1 VSYDVPEE
9 VRVESDGPVRI
20 VTLNRP
26 EIFNAVNKSLHEGF
40 CWIWPQLE
48 RDPEA
53 RAIVLTGAGKA
64 FSAGGDL
71 AWQRELIER
80 KELHRSGMQEARKI
94 VKHMVECRLPIVAA
108 VNGPAVGFGCSV
120 ALLCDIV
127 LIAENAFLMDP
138 HVGVGLV
145 AADGG
150 ALAWPLMTSILR
162 AKEYLFLGRRIPA
175 EDAVAMGLANRVVAK
190 GTALDEALKLA
201 HELAELPSQ
210 ALQDTKRAL
219 NLHLER
225 AFSGLLEYAISAET
239 EAMNSADHLEQ
250 VKKFLE
256 EQDA

>member
-1 VSYDVPEE
+1 MRYDVPDEI
-9 VRVESDGPVRI
+9 RVEVDGPVRI

-26 EIFNAVNKSLHEGF
+26 EILNAVNKPLHEGF
-40 CWIWPQLE
+40 CWVWPQLE

-53 RAIVLTGAGKA
+53 RVVVLTGAGKA
-64 FSAGGDL
+64 FSAGADL
-71 AWQRELIER
+71 AWQRELIDR
-80 KELHRSGMQEARKI
+80 KELHRGSMQEARKI

-120 ALLCDIV
+120 ALLCDLV

-162 AKEYLFLGRRIPA
+162 AKEYLFLGKRIPA
-175 EDAVAMGLANRVVAK
+175 ADAVAMGLANRVVPRGA
-190 GTALDEALKLA
+190 ALDEAMTLA
-201 HELAELPSQ
+201 RELAELPAQ

-225 AFSGLLEYAISAET
+225 AFTGVLEYGISAET
-239 EAMNSADHLEQ
+239 EAMNGADHLER
-250 VKKFLE
+250 VKRFLE
-256 EQDA
+256 KDS

>member
-1 VSYDVPEE
+1 MTYDVPDEI
-9 VRVESDGPVRI
+9 RVECDGPIRI

-26 EIFNAVNKSLHEGF
+26 DVYNAVNKSLHEGF

-48 RDPEA
+48 RDPDA
-53 RAIVLTGAGKA
+53 RVVVLTGAGKA

-71 AWQRELIER
+71 AWQRQLIDR
-80 KELHRSGMQEARKI
+80 KELHRSSMQEARKI

-120 ALLCDIV
+120 ALLCDLV

-138 HVGVGLV
+138 HVGIGLV

-162 AKEYLFLGRRIPA
+162 AKEYLFLGKRIPA
-175 EDAVAMGLANRVVAK
+175 ADAVQLGLANRMVPK
-190 GTALDEALKLA
+190 GAALDEALALA
-201 HELAELPSQ
+201 RELAALPAA

-225 AFSGLLEYAISAET
+225 AFSGVLEYGISAET
-239 EAMNSADHLEQ
+239 EAMNSADHLERVQ
-250 VKKFLE
+250 KFLK
-256 EQDA
+256 DR

>member
-1 VSYDVPEE
+1 MKYDVPDEI
-9 VRVESDGPVRI
+9 RVDSDGPVRI

-26 EIFNAVNKSLHEGF
+26 EMFNAVNKPLHHGF

-48 RDPEA
+48 RDPEV

-64 FSAGGDL
+64 FSAGADL
-71 AWQRELIER
+71 AWQRQLIDL
-80 KELHRSGMQEARKI
+80 KELHRSSMQEARKI

-127 LIAENAFLMDP
+127 LLAENAFLMDP

-162 AKEYLFLGRRIPA
+162 AKEYLFLGKRIPA
-175 EDAVAMGLANRVVAK
+175 QDALTLGLANRIVPK
-190 GTALDEALKLA
+190 GKALDEGLALA
-201 HELAELPSQ
+201 HELARLPAQ

-225 AFSGLLEYAISAET
+225 AFSGVLEYAISAET

-250 VKKFLE
+250 VQKFLD
-256 EQDA
+256 EQS

>member
-1 VSYDVPEE
+1 MKYDVPDEIQ
-9 VRVESDGPVRI
+9 VESQGPIRI
-20 VTLNRP
+20 VRLNRP

-40 CWIWPQLE
+40 CWVWPQLE

-53 RAIVLTGAGKA
+53 RAVVLTGAGKA

-80 KELHRSGMQEARKI
+80 KELHRQGMQEARKI

-108 VNGPAVGFGCSV
+108 VNGPAVGFGCSI

-127 LIAENAFLMDP
+127 LMAENAFLMDP

-162 AKEYLFLGRRIPA
+162 AKEYLFLGKKIEAPQA
-175 EDAVAMGLANRVVAK
+175 LEMGLANRIVPK
-190 GTALDEALKLA
+190 GEALNEALKLA
-201 HELAELPSQ
+201 NELAELPAQ

-225 AFSGLLEYAISAET
+225 AFSGVLEYAISAET
-239 EAMNSADHLEQ
+239 EAMNSADHLER

-256 EQDA
+256 EDG

>member
-1 VSYDVPEE
+1 MNYDVPEE
-9 VRVESDGPVRI
+9 IVVESEGPVRI

-26 EIFNAVNKSLHEGF
+26 EIYNAVNKQLHEGF

-53 RAIVLTGAGKA
+53 RVVVLTGAGKA

-71 AWQRELIER
+71 AWQRQLIDR
-80 KELHRSGMQEARKI
+80 KELHRSSMQEARKI

-120 ALLCDIV
+120 ALLCDLV
-127 LIAENAFLMDP
+127 LIDESAFLMDP

-162 AKEYLFLGRRIPA
+162 AKEYLFLGKRIPA
-175 EDAVAMGLANRVVAK
+175 ADAVALGLANRMVAK
-190 GTALDEALKLA
+190 GRVLEEALALA
-201 HELAELPSQ
+201 HELAALPAQ

-219 NLHLER
+219 KLHLER
-225 AFSGLLEYAISAET
+225 AFSGVLEYAISAET

-250 VKKFLE
+250 VRKFLK
-256 EQDA
+256 DDS

>member
-1 VSYDVPEE
+1 MKYDVPEE
-9 VRVESDGPVRI
+9 IRVDSDGPVRI

-26 EIFNAVNKSLHEGF
+26 ELFNAVNKPLHQGF

-48 RDPEA
+48 RDPDA
-53 RAIVLTGAGKA
+53 RAVVLTGAGKA
-64 FSAGGDL
+64 FSAGADL
-71 AWQRELIER
+71 AWQRQLIDL
-80 KELHRSGMQEARKI
+80 KELHRSSMQEARKI

-108 VNGPAVGFGCSV
+108 VNGPAVGFGCSI

-162 AKEYLFLGRRIPA
+162 AKEYLFLGKRIPA
-175 EDAVAMGLANRVVAK
+175 DDALALGLANRVVPK
-190 GTALDEALKLA
+190 GQALDEGLALA
-201 HELAELPSQ
+201 HELARLPAQ

-219 NLHLER
+219 NLHFER
-225 AFSGLLEYAISAET
+225 AFSGVLEFAISAET
-239 EAMNSADHLEQ
+239 EAMNSADHLAQ
-250 VKKFLE
+250 VQKFLD
-256 EQDA
+256 EQS

>member
-1 VSYDVPEE
+1 MSYDVPDEI
-9 VRVESDGPVRI
+9 RVESDGPIRI

-26 EIFNAVNKSLHEGF
+26 EIFNAVNKPLHEGF

-48 RDPEA
+48 RDPEV
-53 RAIVLTGAGKA
+53 RAVVLTGAGKA
-64 FSAGGDL
+64 FSAGADL
-71 AWQRELIER
+71 AWQRQLIEL
-80 KELHRSGMQEARKI
+80 KELHRSSMQEARKI

-127 LIAENAFLMDP
+127 LMAENAFLMDP

-162 AKEYLFLGRRIPA
+162 AKEYLFLGKRIPA
-175 EDAVAMGLANRVVAK
+175 QAALEMGLANRIVARD
-190 GTALDEALKLA
+190 TALEEGVALA
-201 HELAELPSQ
+201 HELAKLPAH

-225 AFSGLLEYAISAET
+225 AFSGVLEYAISAET
-239 EAMNSADHLEQ
+239 EAMNSSDHLERVQ
-250 VKKFLE
+250 KFLDE
-256 EQDA
+256 SS

>member
-1 VSYDVPEE
+1 MKYDVPEE
-9 VRVESDGPVRI
+9 IRVESDGPVRI

-26 EIFNAVNKSLHEGF
+26 EIYNAVNKPLHEGF
-40 CWIWPQLE
+40 CWVWPQIE
-48 RDPEA
+48 RDPDA
-53 RAIVLTGAGKA
+53 RVVILTGAGKA

-71 AWQRELIER
+71 AWQRQLIDR
-80 KELHRSGMQEARKI
+80 KELHRSSMQEARKI
-94 VKHMVECRLPIVAA
+94 VKHMVECRLPVIAA

-162 AKEYLFLGRRIPA
+162 AKEYLFLGKRIPA
-175 EDAVAMGLANRVVAK
+175 TDAVSLGLANRVVPK
-190 GTALDEALKLA
+190 GAALDEALSLA
-201 HELAELPSQ
+201 RELAELPAQ

-225 AFSGLLEYAISAET
+225 AFSGVLEFAISAET
-239 EAMNSADHLEQ
+239 ESMNSAEHLER

-256 EQDA
+256 ES

>member
-1 VSYDVPEE
+1 MKYDVPDEI
-9 VRVESDGPVRI
+9 RVEGDGPIRV

-26 EIFNAVNKSLHEGF
+26 EIYNAVNKSLHEGF

-48 RDPEA
+48 RDPEV
-53 RAIVLTGAGKA
+53 RVVVLTGAGKA

-80 KELHRSGMQEARKI
+80 KDLHRSGMQEARKI

-127 LIAENAFLMDP
+127 LIDEKAFLMDP

-162 AKEYLFLGRRIPA
+162 AKEYLFLGKRIPA
-175 EDAVAMGLANRVVAK
+175 ATAVEMGLANRVVAE
-190 GTALDEALKLA
+190 GTALSEGLALA
-201 HELAELPSQ
+201 RELAELPAQ

-225 AFSGLLEYAISAET
+225 AFSGVLEYAISAET
-239 EAMNSADHLEQ
+239 EAMNSADHLAR
-250 VKKFLE
+250 VKRFLE
-256 EQDA
+256 KDS

>member
-1 VSYDVPEE
+1 VTYDVPDEI
-9 VRVESDGPVRI
+9 RVECDGPIRI

-26 EIFNAVNKSLHEGF
+26 DVYNAVNKPLHEGF
-40 CWIWPQLE
+40 CWIWPQLD

-53 RAIVLTGAGKA
+53 RVVVLTGAGKA

-71 AWQRELIER
+71 AWQRQLIDR
-80 KELHRSGMQEARKI
+80 KDLHRSSMQEARKI

-120 ALLCDIV
+120 ALLCDLV
-127 LIAENAFLMDP
+127 LIDESAFLMDP
-138 HVGVGLV
+138 HVGIGLV

-162 AKEYLFLGRRIPA
+162 AKEYLFLGKRIPA
-175 EDAVAMGLANRVVAK
+175 ADAVQLGLANRVVAK
-190 GTALDEALKLA
+190 GTALDEALGLA
-201 HELAELPSQ
+201 RELAALPAA

-225 AFSGLLEYAISAET
+225 AFSGVLEYAISAET
-239 EAMNSADHLEQ
+239 EAMNSADHLERVQ
-250 VKKFLE
+250 KFLK
-256 EQDA
+256 DHS

>member
-1 VSYDVPEE
+1 MNYDVPDEI
-9 VRVESDGPVRI
+9 RVESDGPVRI

-26 EIFNAVNKSLHEGF
+26 ETFNAVNRALHQGF

-48 RDPEA
+48 RDPDA
-53 RAIVLTGAGKA
+53 RAVVLTGAGKA
-64 FSAGGDL
+64 FSAGADL
-71 AWQRELIER
+71 AWQRQLIDL

-138 HVGVGLV
+138 HVAVGLV

-162 AKEYLFLGRRIPA
+162 AKEYLFLGKRIPA
-175 EDAVAMGLANRVVAK
+175 EDAVALGLANRVVPK
-190 GTALDEALKLA
+190 GKALDEGLALA
-201 HELAELPSQ
+201 HELARLPAQ

-225 AFSGLLEYAISAET
+225 AFSGVLEYAISAET
-239 EAMNSADHLEQ
+239 EAMNSVDHLELVQ
-250 VKKFLE
+250 KFLD
-256 EQDA
+256 EQS